1 MQSLM
6 QDYYEIEFYHE
17 TILIGIIHGYLE
29 EDEVDGLVEEW
40 EQLSEEN
47 TTLISL
53 YPEFIA

>member
-1 MQSLM
+1 MKE
-6 QDYYEIEFYHE
+6 YYEIEFYHE

-53 YPEFIA
+53 YPESNA